1 MTKEKLK
8 EEWDRLVESMWKT
21 TNINE
26 AVDKTFDFF
35 YSKLQEIRE
44 EDRRGLSNKI
54 ENLELKNPMNNP
66 QQLKERIY
74 ALNPFKQLYL
84 TWKTRKCRG
93 DLTLYEYHIFR
104 LYRIYVYNKLTN

>member
-44 EDRRGLSNKI
+44 EDRRGLSNKF
-54 ENLELKNPMNNP
+54 EGLGYM
-66 QQLKERIY
+66 
-74 ALNPFKQLYL
+74 
-84 TWKTRKCRG
+84 T
-93 DLTLYEYHIFR
+93 LTLGE
-104 LYRIYVYNKLTN
+104 VLTIIKQDTPCKHVSDGLSYTSNPPQSRCIECGNFYK